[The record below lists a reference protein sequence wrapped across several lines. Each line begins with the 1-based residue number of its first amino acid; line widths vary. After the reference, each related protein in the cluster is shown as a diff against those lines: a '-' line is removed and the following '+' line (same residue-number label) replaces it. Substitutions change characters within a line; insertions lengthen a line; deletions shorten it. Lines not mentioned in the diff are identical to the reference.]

1 MLRSPYAGSTSQGIL
16 LLSSD
21 GGRGLIMVAGMGPLS
36 QSTDYHVWLMRDRDK
51 ARVGGQQEPKYLR
64 PAKRHGFRRQSCIDY
79 HTNNGHLRC
88 AAVTD
93 LTALTHQT

>member
-16 LLSSD
+16 LLSSG
-21 GGRGLIMVAGMGPLS
+21 GGRGLIMVAGMDPLNP
-36 QSTDYHVWLMRDRDK
+36 STGYHVWLIRSRGK
-51 ARVGGQQEPKYLR
+51 VSVGRRQEPKYLR
-64 PAKRHGFRRQSCIDY
+64 PAKGHGFRRQSCIDD
-79 HTNNGHLRC
+79 HTKNGHIRC

>member
-1 MLRSPYAGSTSQGIL
+1 MLRSPYAGSRSQGIL

-21 GGRGLIMVAGMGPLS
+21 GSRGLIMVAGMGPLS
-36 QSTDYHVWLMRDRDK
+36 PSIDYHVWLMRGRDK
-51 ARVGGQQEPKYLR
+51 VRVGRRQEPKYLR
-64 PAKRHGFRRQSCIDY
+64 PAKGHGFRRQSCIDD
-79 HTNNGHLRC
+79 HTKNGYLRC